1 MVGAV
6 LTVARIVLALSGVR
20 KKQRHE
26 MQNKTQKTRSNRV
39 NTTKPTVSLG
49 GCIKNESLECCNTE

>member
-20 KKQRHE
+20 KKQRQE

-39 NTTKPTVSLG
+39 NTTKPTVS
-49 GCIKNESLECCNTE
+49 